1 MKLENAEIYIE
12 GGYEDLE
19 NIVECLGMIYGTVRG
34 TFPMNRDFGI
44 DGEILDYPLSTA
56 KKMLEIDI
64 RKQTELYEK
73 RVDVQEVT
81 FTYDQEKDAIKP
93 FITVS
98 INEEYMDEM
107 DTEVEV
113 NELEDEL
120 SEINEYEREE
130 DDGEWI

>member
-12 GGYEDLE
+12 GGYEDLG
-19 NIVECLGMIYGTVRG
+19 NIVECLGMLYGTVRG
-34 TFPMNRDFGI
+34 TFPMNQDFGI
-44 DGEILDYPLSTA
+44 DEEVLDYPLPAA

-73 RVDVQEVT
+73 RVELQDVT

-93 FITVS
+93 YITVS
-98 INEEYMDEM
+98 VNEEYMDSM
-107 DTEVEV
+107 EVEEEE
-113 NELEDEL
+113 NEQEEEL